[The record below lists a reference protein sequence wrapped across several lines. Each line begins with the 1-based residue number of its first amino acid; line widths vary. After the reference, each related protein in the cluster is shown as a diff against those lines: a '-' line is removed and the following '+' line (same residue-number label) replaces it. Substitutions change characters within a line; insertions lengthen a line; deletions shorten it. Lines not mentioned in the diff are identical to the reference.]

1 MQAQNTQEDKK
12 PEFFKLLAILLFVG
26 VGVPILVPVAA
37 CLLQACLWLYVL
49 SHISGVFFTFG
60 FVETTLFV
68 AALSSFA
75 FLVASVIGFTK
86 FAISRKSFADYLANA
101 KSENEAQV
109 ALLKAKGVQFDWN
122 TVTKT
127 TEVYA
132 VYIVANITALVLA
145 AHYFPAKIGFE
156 QPLLILYCALI
167 STALRALYWQVLLL
181 ISQYANERL
190 EVVKAKYKLEKPSS

>member
-12 PEFFKLLAILLFVG
+12 PELFKLLAILLLVG
-26 VGVPILVPVAA
+26 VGVPILVPLAA
-37 CLLQACLWLYVL
+37 CLLQACLWYYVL

-75 FLVASVIGFTK
+75 FLVSGVIGFTR
-86 FAISRKSFADYLANA
+86 FAISGKSFADYLALA
-101 KSENEAQV
+101 KSQNEAQA

-122 TVTKT
+122 TVLKT
-127 TEVYA
+127 VEVYA
-132 VYIVANITALVLA
+132 VYIVSNVTALFLA

-156 QPLLILYCALI
+156 QLALILYCALI